1 MDQVLLSSQQETQ
14 AKQSYPLPLSREDS
28 PDGDSVIPS
37 SQSDENIREISLLK
51 MQPMNKHD
59 IEQSVLAWQKEIIAA
74 CLFDPGDEELGP
86 PPSSDTLTDDSLF
99 SFEEFLSKSPPH
111 ETRSKSPVTSP
122 SRDEHTYVHP
132 TSDTPS
138 RIPFKSPVQ
147 SSETEYMHLPTELLS
162 PLEEFST
169 PNWATEPKRSQDS
182 SASVSAVS
190 SLTKVDHMIPLS
202 TQSTPK
208 IHELPMA
215 DDLSEGGSPMQ
226 CSPSTPHHKLA
237 ETSADRVIA
246 DIKARA
252 EERVRLDVDM
262 DEIDLNM
269 DIDPLS
275 ESDSDPDDLC
285 FMNIGKKS
293 E

>member
-122 SRDEHTYVHP
+122 TRDEHLP

-147 SSETEYMHLPTELLS
+147 SSETEYMHSPMELLS
-162 PLEEFST
+162 PLKEFSL
-169 PNWATEPKRSQDS
+169 PDRATEPKRSQDS

-215 DDLSEGGSPMQ
+215 DDLSGGDSPMQ
-226 CSPSTPHHKLA
+226 CSPSTPHLELA

-293 E
+293 K